1 MLHKFE
7 CNLNDNKM
15 RTLFIKAIILC
26 LLLNIEIV
34 SPNVITNV
42 FKSVKD
48 TATGIVKK
56 IPSSIPS
63 AETIFSASK
72 NLIAGYPFKAI
83 FKTINLFCK

>member
-1 MLHKFE
+1 MKVS
-7 CNLNDNKM
+7 
-15 RTLFIKAIILC
+15 FINAIILC
-26 LLLNIEIV
+26 LLLSNEIV

-63 AETIFSASK
+63 VETIFSASK
-72 NLIAGYPFKAI
+72 NLIAGYPLKVI
-83 FKTINLFCK
+83 FKTINLFCKL

>member
-1 MLHKFE
+1 MKVF
-7 CNLNDNKM
+7 
-15 RTLFIKAIILC
+15 FIKAIILC
-26 LLLNIEIV
+26 LLFNYGSA
-34 SPNVITNV
+34 SPNIITNV

-48 TATGIVKK
+48 TATGVVKK

-63 AETIFSASK
+63 VETIFSASK